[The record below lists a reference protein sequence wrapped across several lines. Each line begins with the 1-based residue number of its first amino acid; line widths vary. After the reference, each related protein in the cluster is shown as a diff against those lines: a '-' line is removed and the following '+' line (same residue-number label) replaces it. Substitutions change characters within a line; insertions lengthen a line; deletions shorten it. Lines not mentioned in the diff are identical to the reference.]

1 MRRIRTAHG
10 ELSLDGGGLVMG
22 ILNVTPDSFSDGGR
36 FLDVG
41 RAVQR
46 AMEIQA
52 AGAELIDI
60 GGESTRPG
68 SSGVSAEEQIA
79 RVVPVIAGART
90 AGVSVPISI
99 DTRSALVADA
109 ALDAGA
115 DIVND
120 VSSARHDPAMIG
132 LLVRRQPVFIAMHMQ
147 GTPESMQQAPYY
159 EDVVAEVSAFFRERA
174 RVLSES
180 GFDVASRLM
189 VDPGIGFGKTLA
201 HNLAL
206 IRNAASEFGGVWPVV
221 VGVSRK
227 RCIGELLGEQN
238 PSSPGAAASE
248 SRQFGSAA
256 AALWLIQSGCDIVR
270 VHDVRMVCVMRA
282 IWREFRTR

>member
-1 MRRIRTAHG
+1 MA
-10 ELSLDGGGLVMG
+10 

-36 FLDVG
+36 YPGVESAVE
-41 RAVQR
+41 RAV
-46 AMEIQA
+46 ELQA

-68 SSGVSAEEQIA
+68 SSGVTDEEQVA
-79 RVVPVIAGART
+79 RVVPVIAGARA

-99 DTRSALVADA
+99 DTRSALVAEA

-120 VSSARHDPAMIG
+120 VSSARHDPDMIG

-147 GTPESMQQAPYY
+147 GTPESMQQAPHYN
-159 EDVVAEVSAFFRERA
+159 DVVAEVFAFFQERTQ
-174 RVLSES
+174 VLRES
-180 GFDVASRLM
+180 GFDVASRLL
-189 VDPGIGFGKTLA
+189 VDPGIGFGKTLD

-206 IRNAASEFGGVWPVV
+206 IRNAASVFGGLWPVV
-221 VGVSRK
+221 IGVSRK

-238 PSSPGAAASE
+238 PSAPGAAASE
-248 SRQFGSAA
+248 SRQVGSAA

-270 VHDVRMVCVMRA
+270 VHDVRMVCTMRA
-282 IWREFRTR
+282 IWRAIRGR